1 MRRRRKLS
9 NRAITIILV
18 AALLAGLFVLLYP
31 SVANRWNSRTM
42 TRAVSSYTESVETM
56 SEEEREAYFAA
67 AADYNERLYEVG
79 SAAALARPEAVSG
92 YEDILDISGDG
103 IMGYVTIDR
112 LGIELPIYHGTEANV
127 LTLGA
132 GHLEGSSFPIGG
144 ENTHSVISAHRGLPS
159 ALLFTNLDKMEEG
172 DLFSVTILD
181 ETFTYEVD
189 RISIILPNEYAYL
202 YIEPGEDYCT
212 LMTCTPY
219 GINTHRLLVRGV
231 RTDNV
236 LHINVDAEAYKINS
250 LLAAPFIAI
259 PLLVILLIW
268 LLVRTGKKKRTW
280 K

>member
-1 MRRRRKLS
+1 MKRRRKLS
-9 NRAITIILV
+9 NRAVTIILT
-18 AALLAGLFVLLYP
+18 AALLVGLFVLLYP

-42 TRAVSSYTESVETM
+42 TRAVSSYTETVETM
-56 SEEEREAYFAA
+56 SEEKREAYFAA
-67 AADYNERLYEVG
+67 ARDYNERLYEVG
-79 SAAALARPEAVSG
+79 SAAALSRPEAVSG
-92 YEDILDISGDG
+92 YDDILDLTGNG

-127 LTLGA
+127 LALGA

-189 RISIILPNEYAYL
+189 RISIILPTEYEYL
-202 YIEPGEDYCT
+202 YIEPGKDYCT

-236 LHINVDAEAYKINS
+236 PDIRVDAEAYKINS
-250 LLAAPFIAI
+250 LLVASFIAL

-268 LLVRTGKKKRTW
+268 LQVHTRKR
-280 K
+280 KRA